1 MKRIFAA
8 LLGLFA
14 AGCESSDPVD
24 RIVIPGS
31 ALERGRLYT
40 DLFYNG
46 DADQLWQQFSPE
58 LRQLFGSPAG
68 VREFAATVRRD
79 VGTERG
85 VLDEQTI
92 PWLGRDLYHRAAS
105 FSGTPG
111 QVWIEWTMNVA
122 GVIEAFEVKPGAPE
136 APTRFLDY
144 TTRTELRLPFTG
156 EWFVGWG
163 GRSTFENYHAA
174 TVDQR
179 FAYDFLVVRDGSTF
193 AGDAARN
200 ESYFCFGQPILA
212 PAAGVVRA
220 TADGI
225 ADNRPGVM
233 NAREPLGNHVILD
246 HGNGEFSFLAHLQRG
261 SVAVQTGREVRAGD
275 QIGRCGNSGNSS
287 EAHLHYHLQNT
298 AAFGAG
304 EGLPAPFTRYF
315 AYARAVERGEPTR
328 GQHIRPR

>member
-14 AGCESSDPVD
+14 AGCQKEPVLTPT
-24 RIVIPGS
+24 VIPGS
-31 ALERGRLYT
+31 TLDRGRLFT
-40 DLFYNG
+40 DLFYAG
-46 DADQLWQQFSPE
+46 DADRLWERFSPE

-68 VREFAATVRRD
+68 VRKFAGEVRRD
-79 VGTERG
+79 LGTESR

-92 PWLGRDLYHRAAS
+92 PWLGRDLYHRSAA
-105 FSGTPG
+105 FTGTPG
-111 QVWIEWTMNVA
+111 AVWIEWTMSVA
-122 GVIEAFEVKPGAPE
+122 GVIEAFEVKPGVPE
-136 APTRFLDY
+136 ASTRFLGY
-144 TTRTELRLPFTG
+144 ATRTELRLPFTG
-156 EWFVGWG
+156 DWFVAWG
-163 GRSTFENYHAA
+163 GRSTFLNYHAA
-174 TVDQR
+174 AGDQR
-179 FAYDFLVVRDGSTF
+179 FAYDFLVVRDGRTF

-220 TADGI
+220 AADGI

-233 NAREPLGNHVILD
+233 NAREPLGNHVVLD

-261 SVAVQTGREVRAGD
+261 SVAVQAGREVRAGEA
-275 QIGRCGNSGNSS
+275 IGRCGNSGNST

-298 AAFGAG
+298 AVFGAG
-304 EGLPAPFTRYF
+304 EGLPAPFTGYF
-315 AYARAVERGEPTR
+315 AYAQAVERGEPTR